1 MTIERCIECEN
12 PVERT
17 GEEALYMDGEGPL
30 CEKCFDYSALE
41 AEHQEVVEKL
51 EAEVERLKE
60 ETKLLPEL
68 TRKAERFTEIWDIAT
83 QSRSADAVQSMEATW
98 RKWEQLRAGTHIP
111 MEQALIMKM
120 ELAAEVERLEA
131 HTWEQE
137 RAAVV
142 ALAAGWIDAMS
153 PSPNEHNPS
162 MSAKC
167 EVLSELICIIER
179 SEHWPEGRNNHV

>member
-51 EAEVERLKE
+51 EAEVERLK
-60 ETKLLPEL
+60 
-68 TRKAERFTEIWDIAT
+68 
-83 QSRSADAVQSMEATW
+83 
-98 RKWEQLRAGTHIP
+98 
-111 MEQALIMKM
+111 
-120 ELAAEVERLEA
+120 A

-142 ALAAGWIDAMS
+142 AMLSRMQDETPPHYLAHWIEAG
-153 PSPNEHNPS
+153 
-162 MSAKC
+162 
-167 EVLSELICIIER
+167 
-179 SEHWPEGRNNHV
+179 EHWPEGEKT